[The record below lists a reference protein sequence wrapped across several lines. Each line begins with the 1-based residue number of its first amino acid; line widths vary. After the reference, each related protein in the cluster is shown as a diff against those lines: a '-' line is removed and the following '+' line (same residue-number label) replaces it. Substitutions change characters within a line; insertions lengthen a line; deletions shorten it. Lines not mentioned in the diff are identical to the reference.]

1 MILRD
6 VEESST
12 TVQLYFIVENLG
24 WNSITNPTRFR
35 ITTGRHRRNRNS
47 RPHEWWESVV
57 VISRWW
63 RRGMRRYQVYTKCG
77 SHAVHATYSGTEGKR
92 DSPRFDSLFFA
103 CDVDETL
110 VCINGINCSARHA
123 FFAFVIVLTLTTSTS
138 VLLYQVC
145 MPSSRI
151 ACTRRHEVPCCTY

>member
-1 MILRD
+1 MENKLG
-6 VEESST
+6 SLNMK
-12 TVQLYFIVENLG
+12 TVQLYLIVENLV
-24 WNSITNPTRFR
+24 WNSITNPTRFT
-35 ITTGRHRRNRNS
+35 ITTADTAEIETAGRTS
-47 RPHEWWESVV
+47 DE
-57 VISRWW
+57 SRWSW
-63 RRGMRRYQVYTKCG
+63 SLDGGEEWDAIKFILNEGVTQSMLRT
-77 SHAVHATYSGTEGKR
+77 AV
-92 DSPRFDSLFFA
+92 PRAKEILPALTHCFFFV